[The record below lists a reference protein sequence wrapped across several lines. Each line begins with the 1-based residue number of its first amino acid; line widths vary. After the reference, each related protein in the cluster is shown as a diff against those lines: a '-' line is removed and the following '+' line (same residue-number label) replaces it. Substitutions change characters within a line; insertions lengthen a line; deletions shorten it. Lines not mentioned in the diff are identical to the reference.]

1 MCFLEMSYILDL
13 WVREEYMIISK
24 KKRNSEEFKKLFCT
38 KANDGELAREDIK
51 RILLNAC
58 AKTERA
64 KVAEPEIVEDED
76 DFDFDMYDYGEVT
89 DEEVA
94 EYIVENPN
102 EVIVN
107 FPLVS
112 NIQLEEKLPFFKSI
126 LGKLNKVC
134 IAEA

>member
-1 MCFLEMSYILDL
+1 
-13 WVREEYMIISK
+13 MIISK

-38 KANDGELAREDIK
+38 QPNDGELAREDIK

-58 AKTERA
+58 ARTEHSNVE
-64 KVAEPEIVEDED
+64 KPEIVEEDD

-102 EVIVN
+102 EVVVN
-107 FPLVS
+107 FPIVS
-112 NIQLEEKLPFFKSI
+112 DIQLEEKLPFFKSI
-126 LGKLNKVC
+126 LGKLNQVC

>member
-38 KANDGELAREDIK
+38 QPNDGGLAREDIK
-51 RILLNAC
+51 KILLNAC
-58 AKTERA
+58 ARTEHS
-64 KVAEPEIVEDED
+64 KVEEPEIVEEDD

-102 EVIVN
+102 EVVVN
-107 FPLVS
+107 FPIVS
-112 NIQLEEKLPFFKSI
+112 DIQLEEKLPFFKSI
-126 LGKLNKVC
+126 WGKLNQVC

>member
-1 MCFLEMSYILDL
+1 
-13 WVREEYMIISK
+13 MIISK

-38 KANDGELAREDIK
+38 QPNDGGLAREDIK

-126 LGKLNKVC
+126 LGKWNKVC

>member
-1 MCFLEMSYILDL
+1 
-13 WVREEYMIISK
+13 MIISK
-24 KKRNSEEFKKLFCT
+24 KKRNSEEFKKLFC
-38 KANDGELAREDIK
+38 AQPNDGALAREDIK

-58 AKTERA
+58 AKTEHA
-64 KVAEPEIVEDED
+64 KVEEPEIVEED
-76 DFDFDMYDYGEVT
+76 DDFDFDFDMYDYGEVT

-102 EVIVN
+102 EVVVN

-112 NIQLEEKLPFFKSI
+112 DIQLKEKLPFFKSI

-134 IAEA
+134 IA

>member
-1 MCFLEMSYILDL
+1 MCFIERGYILNL
-13 WVREEYMIISK
+13 WVREDNMIISK

-38 KANDGELAREDIK
+38 QPNDGELAREDIK

-58 AKTERA
+58 ARTEHSNVE
-64 KVAEPEIVEDED
+64 KPEIVEEDD

-102 EVIVN
+102 EVVVN
-107 FPLVS
+107 FPIVS
-112 NIQLEEKLPFFKSI
+112 DIQLEEKLPFFKSI
-126 LGKLNKVC
+126 LGKLNQVC

>member
-1 MCFLEMSYILDL
+1 MRFYKRSYILDL
-13 WVREEYMIISK
+13 WVGEEYMIISK

-38 KANDGELAREDIK
+38 QPNDGALAREDIK

-58 AKTERA
+58 AKTEHA
-64 KVAEPEIVEDED
+64 KVEEPEIVEEDD

-102 EVIVN
+102 EVVVN

-112 NIQLEEKLPFFKSI
+112 DIQLKEKLPFFKSI

-134 IAEA
+134 IA